1 MKRAIAVFLLITIW
15 TVSIGACRREVVP
28 KDNEIDFEAEGFT
41 QMLTTAYCV
50 GHHTADG
57 SEVYEG
63 GCASSLDR
71 IGCVAIVYTLDGE
84 FYANLIVNDTGKAGG
99 GVRRGVV
106 LDVYKSDIER
116 CREYMSMVGKE
127 QKIWVKFVEGD
138 G

>member
-1 MKRAIAVFLLITIW
+1 MRQRAGLIILALIICW
-15 TVSIGACRREVVP
+15 VSVGACRREQVP
-28 KDNEIDFEAEGFT
+28 QNNSIDFEAQGFIK
-41 QMLTTAYCV
+41 MATTAYCV

-57 SEVYEG
+57 SEVHEG

-84 FYANLIVNDTGKAGG
+84 FIANLEVNDTGKAGG

-106 LDVYKSDIER
+106 LDVYRSDYDR
-116 CREYMSMVGKE
+116 CVEYMKLTNGE
-127 QKIWVKFVEGD
+127 CWVRFVEGD